1 MKTKLLLFSF
11 LIAGILAFKPASAE
25 EQSRDVS
32 IFSQIS
38 LRISGKVYL
47 KQGEPQSVRVVAKE
61 SVIDDIITEVKGDEL
76 TIRFPNK
83 TLFQRKFNP
92 GKVEIYI
99 TVPDVNGLAVS
110 GSGDIVCKNLDARIL
125 NLAVSGSGSIE
136 IDKLESKKVKG
147 AISGSGNVRLNDGGL
162 AEELTVAISG
172 SGNFDASGFEAEDIN
187 VSTSG
192 SGNCKVYS
200 NGSIEARIAGSGSVL
215 YDGNA
220 SIDASV
226 AGSGKVKQM

>member
-1 MKTKLLLFSF
+1 MKTKLLLFS
-11 LIAGILAFKPASAE
+11 LIVAGILAFNTVSAE
-25 EQSRDVS
+25 EQNRDVS
-32 IFSQIS
+32 SFSQIS

-47 KQGEPQSVRVVAKE
+47 TQGEQQSIRIVAKE

-76 TIRFPNK
+76 QIRFPNK
-83 TLFQRKFNP
+83 TIFQRKFNP
-92 GKVEIYI
+92 GKIEIYI

-136 IDKLESKKVKG
+136 IDRLTSKKVKG
-147 AISGSGNVRLNDGGL
+147 AISGSGNVKLNGTGV

-172 SGNFDASGFEAEDIN
+172 SGNFDGADFEADQVS

-192 SGNCKVYS
+192 SGNCRVIS
-200 NGSIEARIAGSGSVL
+200 NGSIKARIAGSGSVY
-215 YDGNA
+215 YDGGA

-226 AGSGKVKQM
+226 AGSGKVRRM